1 MARTKYKRIEA
12 AKELKN
18 VFNTRNHDIRQSL
31 NDFFNTSGKF
41 TLEIGCGSGE
51 YSVELALRF
60 PERYFIGIDVK
71 AARIYNGALKAIN
84 LKLDNVAFVVAR
96 AQNLNEIF
104 PEKSIEEIYIP
115 FPDPHVRRA
124 NHNRRLIS
132 PDFLKIYKKLLASN
146 GTIHFK
152 TDNKE
157 LYDYA
162 LKTISEFGCKIV
174 FISSNL
180 YQDRAEEFSHNIK
193 TSFESHYIKQGR
205 HIRYICFRF

>member
-1 MARTKYKRIEA
+1 MARTKLKRIVGV
-12 AKELKN
+12 KQLKN
-18 VFNTRNHDIRQSL
+18 VFSIRDHDLKNALQKYFNPPRQI
-31 NDFFNTSGKF
+31 

-51 YSVELALRF
+51 YSVELSLRF
-60 PERYFIGIDVK
+60 PERCFVGIDVK

-104 PEKSIEEIYIP
+104 SEKSIEEIYIP
-115 FPDPHVRRA
+115 FPDPHIRRA

-132 PDFLKIYKKLLASN
+132 PDFLKIYKKLLVSN

-152 TDNKE
+152 TDNQE

-162 LKTISEFGCKIV
+162 LKAITEFGCKII
-174 FISSNL
+174 FNSSNL
-180 YQDRAEEFSHNIK
+180 YQDGDEEFSHNIK
-193 TSFESHYIKQGR
+193 TSFESHYVKQGR
-205 HIRYICFRF
+205 AIRYIFFQF

>member
-18 VFNTRNHDIRQSL
+18 VFNTRIHDIRQSL

-104 PEKSIEEIYIP
+104 PDYSIEEIYIP
-115 FPDPHVRRA
+115 FPDPHIRRA

-132 PDFLKIYKKLLASN
+132 TDFLKIYKKLLIPD
-146 GTIHFK
+146 GRIHFK
-152 TDNKE
+152 TDNEE

-162 LKTISEFGCKIV
+162 LKTISEFGCKIIV
-174 FISSNL
+174 NSRNLYENSSENISS
-180 YQDRAEEFSHNIK
+180 DIK
-193 TSFESHYIKQGR
+193 TSFEQHYVKQGR
-205 HIRYICFRF
+205 AIRYICFQF

>member
-132 PDFLKIYKKLLASN
+132 PDFLKIYKKLLTPN

-174 FISSNL
+174 FNSSNL

-193 TSFESHYIKQGR
+193 TRFESHYIKQGR
-205 HIRYICFRF
+205 HIRCICFRF